1 MSLTTMKK
9 ELFSSLIE
17 TFRIRHSLSIEDL
30 ILMLISPILSIL
42 KFPENSKPS
51 SFTLT
56 SYYLVQSVQWK
67 VLVSW
72 GNTLNCPFSSHSDCI
87 TYKVKYVLFTSTYF
101 GWKLII
107 FENENGYGR
116 YWTCTTISYILYC
129 YACLCSSLI
138 RIEFPWSFVM
148 SKGTYVH

>member
-67 VLVSW
+67 VLVS
-72 GNTLNCPFSSHSDCI
+72 
-87 TYKVKYVLFTSTYF
+87 
-101 GWKLII
+101 
-107 FENENGYGR
+107 
-116 YWTCTTISYILYC
+116 
-129 YACLCSSLI
+129 
-138 RIEFPWSFVM
+138 
-148 SKGTYVH
+148 